1 MQSTPI
7 SEQLLNVQHD
17 GEIRNLENAMMHLT
31 FENTI
36 NGKFYKLAGFG
47 RNQARSAEC
56 QFERQGRRVNVLDYW
71 ERQARDTGRT
81 IQFRHPNLRPVKV
94 KQGKGFIEIPAEV
107 CKLLPGQKP
116 KVCLTSFVLYWGWS
130 VFFED

>member
-7 SEQLLNVQHD
+7 SEQLLNAQHD
-17 GEIRNLENAMMHLT
+17 GEIRNLEAAMMHLT

-47 RNQARSAEC
+47 RDQARNSQC
-56 QFERQGRRVNVLDYW
+56 QFDAKDRRRMNVLDYW
-71 ERQARDTGRT
+71 DRQARDNGRS
-81 IQFRHPNLRPVKV
+81 IQFRHGNLRPVKV
-94 KQGKGFIEIPAEV
+94 KQGRNFIEIPAEC

-116 KVCLTSFVLYWGWS
+116 KVHFFSCKIEFLFSIFV
-130 VFFED
+130 